1 MRQMN
6 LLCQLEIKCTLI
18 EWDMEKKKLKLS
30 ISGNSKKTIN
40 NIEKAKFKS
49 KNSVIIEKSSS
60 GRYQQKNHTKGSNFT
75 HKVSPKP
82 NFLQKKQP
90 FLKPN
95 TSNQSDFEKRK
106 LAEQRATKRLK
117 GEPTAKDAKSKQNPR
132 RRELKLTISRALSD
146 QDSFSRGRSLA
157 SLKRAKQKENR
168 ELKKDEIKDNLKPIK
183 REINIP
189 EVITIR
195 ELANRMAEQ
204 SSNIIKHLLGMG
216 VTVTINHTIDTDTAE
231 YLVKEFGHTPI
242 KEEKTEEIIK
252 KIKDI
257 KTENLKRRAP
267 IVTVMGHVDHGKTSL
282 LDSLRKANVV
292 SGEFGGITQHIGAYQ
307 IINNS
312 EKITFIDTPGHAAF
326 TEMRARGSKLTDI
339 VILVVAA
346 DDGVKPQTVESI
358 KHAKAAKV
366 PIVVAI
372 NKCDLPEADPQKIKN
387 QLLEYEL
394 IAEELSGDTLVVEI
408 STKTKMNLDKLI
420 EAIQLQAEIL
430 DLKTDYETN
439 AKGIVM
445 ESKIDVGRGPIANII
460 ITAGTLKKGDYF
472 VSGVKWGK
480 VRAII
485 NDLGENISH
494 AEPATPVEILGI
506 NGAARSG
513 DDFIV
518 LSSEKEAKVLADG
531 RIEEAKEGRNPLTF
545 VTQDSAFKDN
555 TSEELNIIIKS
566 DVHGSSEAIKNAIS
580 QIKHDE
586 VRTKII
592 LSDIGMVTETDITL
606 AKASNAIL
614 VAFNVK
620 PTKEAKKLAEQS
632 KVNISFFNII
642 YEVLDFIKNKMSGLL
657 TPDVDEKIIGSAE
670 ILEIFKVSKVGK
682 VAGSKVLDGEITQDS
697 SARVIRDGTIVFN
710 GKIGTIF
717 REKNQTKQVSAGL
730 ECGITIKDF
739 SDFKI
744 KDIIEA
750 YNSTITE
757 RRI

>member
-1 MRQMN
+1 
-6 LLCQLEIKCTLI
+6 
-18 EWDMEKKKLKLS
+18 MEKKKLKLS
-30 ISGNSKKTIN
+30 ISGSSKKTIN

-49 KNSVIIEKSSS
+49 KNSVIIEKPS
-60 GRYQQKNHTKGSNFT
+60 GRNQQKPFRNFNS
-75 HKVSPKP
+75 KISAKP
-82 NFLQKKQP
+82 NFTSKKTP

-95 TSNQSDFEKRK
+95 LSNQSDFEKRK

-117 GEPTAKDAKSKQNPR
+117 GESTAKDSKGKSSPR

-146 QDSFSRGRSLA
+146 DESFSRGRSLA

-168 ELKKDEIKDNLKPIK
+168 ELNKDDIKDSLKPIK

-231 YLVKEFGHTPI
+231 YLVKEFGHIPI

-307 IINNS
+307 IKNNE

-346 DDGVKPQTVESI
+346 DDGVKPQTIESI

-387 QLLEYEL
+387 QLLEHEL
-394 IAEELSGDTLVVEI
+394 VAEELSGDTLVVEI
-408 STKTKMNLDKLI
+408 STKANTNLDKLL
-420 EAIQLQAEIL
+420 ESVQLQAELL
-430 DLKTDYETN
+430 DLKTDFETN

-472 VSGVKWGK
+472 VSGTKWGK

-485 NDLGENISH
+485 NDLGENISF

-506 NGAARSG
+506 NGPAKSG

-518 LSSEKEAKVLADG
+518 LSTEKEAKVLADG
-531 RIEEAKEGRNPLTF
+531 RIEEAKQGRSPLTF
-545 VTQDSAFKDN
+545 VTQDSAFSDKV
-555 TSEELNIIIKS
+555 SEELNIIIKS

-586 VRTKII
+586 VKAKII
-592 LSDIGMVTETDITL
+592 LSDIGMITETDVTL

-632 KVNISFFNII
+632 KINISFYNII
-642 YEVLDFIKNKMSGLL
+642 YEVLDFIKSKMSGLL
-657 TPDVDEKIIGSAE
+657 TPDIDEKIIGSAE

-739 SDFKI
+739 TDFKE